1 MYVCGGVGVADECGK
16 RSKGNP
22 HPSLTFT
29 LELPGPQAG
38 NDNGSCF
45 PFSQLPLARKWEGAE
60 LLLQG
65 KDQEMREAKGQEPN
79 DGSRVSP
86 RKTQD
91 LPTPTQFLLC
101 PEGNGC
107 CAPGT
112 WSLLP
117 FHGRGRGHSFMSW
130 RL

>member
-16 RSKGNP
+16 WSKGNP

-38 NDNGSCF
+38 NDNGSCLQ
-45 PFSQLPLARKWEGAE
+45 FSQLPLAGKWERAE

-65 KDQEMREAKGQEPN
+65 KDPEMREATGQEPN

-86 RKTQD
+86 RETQD
-91 LPTPTQFLLC
+91 DPPSSTRFLLC
-101 PEGNGC
+101 PEGNGY
-107 CAPGT
+107 CAPVT

-117 FHGRGRGHSFMSW
+117 FRGRG
-130 RL
+130 